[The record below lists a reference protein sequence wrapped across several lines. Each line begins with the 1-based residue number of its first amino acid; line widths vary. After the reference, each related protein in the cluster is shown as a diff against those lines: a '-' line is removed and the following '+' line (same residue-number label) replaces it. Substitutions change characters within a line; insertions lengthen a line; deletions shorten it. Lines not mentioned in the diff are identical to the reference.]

1 MKSIID
7 DENEWDYHVEGDA
20 GEGPVCCESSHAGI
34 KQKVEKLF

>member
-20 GEGPVCCESSHAGI
+20 GEGPVCCESSHEVVQALN
-34 KQKVEKLF
+34 QK